1 MQAQGRTAGSRRSA
15 LFSTKTLAIPLDR
28 ALSEPRTC
36 ARTLPG
42 FRTSRPDKLG
52 YVPLMKRLARNL
64 LSVASGSPVR
74 LRGPAGVAR
83 LPWLSLSSLALA
95 SLTMLACEGP
105 PVTAMHALPGGTTDA
120 ADMDFFALPFPSDLR
135 LKAGAFDL
143 AKLPAPAGQPGKYA
157 RFLDGKIEGAGTSAA
172 VYFRF
177 AAALD
182 AATLPKSGP
191 DSVLDRA
198 SAFVVD
204 VTPGSPTF
212 GQRHPVLV
220 AFHAEEGQFIGT
232 NWLSLRP
239 LPGLPLREATT
250 YAAVIT
256 RRVRGAAGER
266 VQAADDLARL
276 LSAQQPSEEP
286 YRTAWAT
293 YTTLRNYLDGAALAG
308 QVVQATVFTTGK
320 PTQQM
325 HALREAV
332 YSTPVPKPVDLA
344 YLRAHDGM
352 THLFTGRFDSPNFQ
366 QGEPPYFDGGGNIQ
380 VDAAGT
386 PKITRTE
393 SLRFALS
400 LPNAEM
406 PASGWPVI
414 LYAHGTGGDYMTFV
428 RENLDTRAA
437 FIELPDGKITRMA
450 MVGIDQVLH
459 GPRDP
464 SRSDPEISFF
474 NMQNLQAARDNV
486 KQGAVDDFQLLRL
499 MEHFAVERAPE
510 TGRPIRFDPTRIY
523 FMGHSQGGLT
533 GPLFV
538 AAEPKIKAAVLS
550 GAGSV
555 LILSLINKR
564 APTDIAAL
572 VEGLLMEPATEDH
585 PLLNLLQA
593 YFESADP
600 NNYGPLLFQRPPKGF
615 APKHVFQTLGMG
627 DNYTPVPNIAA
638 FALAMGVQPIEPR
651 LYDLQG
657 LPFTGQKWGQAPVQ
671 DNAADGK
678 VTAVLRQYTP
688 PPKEDGHFVIFDL
701 WSARRDWTRFLGS
714 HAISGKA
721 VLY

>member
-1 MQAQGRTAGSRRSA
+1 
-15 LFSTKTLAIPLDR
+15 
-28 ALSEPRTC
+28 
-36 ARTLPG
+36 
-42 FRTSRPDKLG
+42 
-52 YVPLMKRLARNL
+52 MKRLALPL
-64 LSVASGSPVR
+64 LSLCSGSSPRSR
-74 LRGPAGVAR
+74 LTR
-83 LPWLSLSSLALA
+83 LSTLALSSLALGA
-95 SLTMLACEGP
+95 LACEGP
-105 PVTAMHALPGGTTDA
+105 PVTSMHVLPGGAADA
-120 ADMDFFALPFPSDLR
+120 ASMDFFSLPFPNDLR
-135 LKAGAFDL
+135 LKAGAYDL
-143 AKLPAPAGQPGKYA
+143 SKLPQVPGQPGKYA
-157 RFLDGKIEGAGTSAA
+157 TFLNGKIEGAGTSAGI
-172 VYFRF
+172 YFRF
-177 AAALD
+177 AAPLD
-182 AATLPKSGP
+182 AATLPPSGA
-191 DSVLDRA
+191 DSVLDRS

-204 VTPGSPTF
+204 VTPGSPTY

-220 AFHAEEGQFIGT
+220 AFHAEEGQFIGN

-239 LPGLPLREATT
+239 LPGLPLREGTT

-256 RRVRGAAGER
+256 SRVRGATGER
-266 VQAADDLARL
+266 VHAPDDLERL
-276 LSAQQPSEEP
+276 LAPQEPREEP
-286 YRTAWAT
+286 YRSAWAK
-293 YTTLRNYLDGAALAG
+293 YAALRDYLDGAPLSG
-308 QVVQATVFTTGK
+308 QVVQATVFTTGR

-332 YSTPVPKPVDLA
+332 YSTPAPKPLDLT

-366 QGEPPYFDGGGNIQ
+366 QGEPPYFDGGGDIKLNADGKPQ
-380 VDAAGT
+380 VV
-386 PKITRTE
+386 RSE
-393 SLRFALS
+393 QLRFSLS
-400 LPNAEM
+400 VPAAEM
-406 PASGWPVI
+406 PPSGWPVI
-414 LYAHGTGGDYMTFV
+414 LYAHGTGGDYLTMV
-428 RENLDTRAA
+428 REGLDTRAA
-437 FIELPDGKITRMA
+437 FIELPDGKVTRMA
-450 MVGIDQVLH
+450 MLGIDQVLH

-486 KQGAVDDFQLLRL
+486 KQGAVDDFQLTRL
-499 MEHFAVERAPE
+499 VENFAVERAPE

-555 LILSLINKR
+555 LILSLLNKR

-638 FALAMGVQPIEPR
+638 FALSMGVQPIEPR

-671 DNAADGK
+671 GNAADGK

-714 HAISGKA
+714 HALTGKA